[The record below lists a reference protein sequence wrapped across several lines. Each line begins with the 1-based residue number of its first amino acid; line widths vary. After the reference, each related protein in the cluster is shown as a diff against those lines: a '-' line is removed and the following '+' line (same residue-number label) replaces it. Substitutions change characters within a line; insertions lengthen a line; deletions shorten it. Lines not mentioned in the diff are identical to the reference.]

1 MAQSPDLNPAEM
13 LWRENQQ
20 TSMNCSP
27 TVKES
32 MPYYIWKTDKVIQKM
47 ITFSYF
53 CFYKLPSCVV

>member
-20 TSMNCSP
+20 TSMNCSS

-32 MPYYIWKTDKVIQKM
+32 MPYFTTNGVKDWRRIQKM

-53 CFYKLPSCVV
+53 C

>member
-20 TSMNCSP
+20 TSMNCSS

-32 MPYYIWKTDKVIQKM
+32 MPYFTTMVWKTDKVIQKM

-53 CFYKLPSCVV
+53 C

>member
-27 TVKES
+27 TVNES
-32 MPYYIWKTDKVIQKM
+32 LPYYIWKTDKVIQKM

-53 CFYKLPSCVV
+53 C